1 MPPAAGPRKTA
12 TSKPTLDAVTL
23 RQIFDNMLSGAAYH
37 RIVLDDAGR
46 PIDYI
51 FIEINPAFERLTGLK
66 RDEVVGRR
74 VTEVIPGIERGD
86 FDWIGTYGDVVQ
98 TGEKKRF
105 EQYSEPLSR
114 WYEVTAYRPC
124 PGHFVALF
132 DDITERRQSRDELL
146 LAKQSAESANRAK
159 SDFLA
164 TMSHEIRTPM
174 NGVIGLTDLLLD
186 TTLTSEQREFAVM
199 LRHSGESLLSL
210 INDILDFSKI
220 EAGKVEL
227 ESIDFDIIETVEGVA
242 ELFAEKAQKQGL
254 ELLPHIASEVPRHLI
269 GDPNRLR
276 QILANLVGNAIKFT
290 KRGEVSIFVQ
300 PVHRQGE
307 EVTLRFDV
315 LDTGIGISVTAQ
327 ERLFQSFSQ
336 ADNSTTR
343 CFGGTGLGL
352 AISKQLTEL
361 MGGSIGVK
369 SQPGRGSTFSFTV
382 SFPVGKQDH
391 VKCPD
396 CFAGVRLLIVD
407 DNETNRSILLHRAAR
422 WGMVAEEAVDGPAGI
437 RAARA
442 AADANQPFDLAIL
455 DFQMPGMDGFEVARV
470 LKSDSSLSGIQIVL
484 LTSIRKTGQ
493 TELAR
498 DLGISAVITKPAR
511 ELVLSKALERAL
523 NPRTGSGIVEP
534 EKESPGFTAVGLPV
548 LIADDNVVNQTV
560 AAKIVERLGFQ
571 VVIARDGREAVAAV
585 RRERFAAILMDC
597 QMPAMDGYEA
607 TAEIRRLEEVTG
619 TRTPI
624 IALTASALE
633 GEREKCLEAG
643 MDDYVTK
650 PIQIQDLVD
659 VLQRWLQS
667 ASIA

>member
-37 RIVLDDAGR
+37 RMVLDDAGR

-86 FDWIGTYGDVVQ
+86 FDWIGTYGDVVK

-132 DDITERRQSRDELL
+132 DDITERKRSRDELL
-146 LAKQSAESANRAK
+146 LAKQCAESATRAK

-186 TTLTSEQREFAVM
+186 TTLTSEQRDFAIM

-227 ESIDFDIIETVEGVA
+227 ESIDFDIIEAVEGVA

-290 KRGEVSIFVQ
+290 KRGEVSIFVE
-300 PVHRQGE
+300 PIHRQGE

-315 LDTGIGISVTAQ
+315 IDTGIGISEAAH
-327 ERLFQSFSQ
+327 EHLFQSFSQ

-369 SQPGRGSTFSFTV
+369 SQPGSGSTFSFTV
-382 SFPVGKQDH
+382 SFPVGKPDEM
-391 VKCPD
+391 KCPT
-396 CFAGVRLLIVD
+396 CLTGLRLLILD

-442 AADANQPFDLAIL
+442 AVDSGQPFDLVIL
-455 DFQMPGMDGFEVARV
+455 DFQMPGMDGFEVARAFQ
-470 LKSDSSLSGIQIVL
+470 SDPSLSGTRMVL
-484 LTSIRKTGQ
+484 LTSVRECGQ
-493 TELAR
+493 SKLAHK
-498 DLGISAVITKPAR
+498 LGISAVITKPAR
-511 ELVLSKALERAL
+511 EMVLTKALERAL
-523 NPRTGSGIVEP
+523 NQSKETVIVETKKRFP
-534 EKESPGFTAVGLPV
+534 DFSSADLPI
-548 LIADDNVVNQTV
+548 LIADDNLVNQVV
-560 AAKIVERLGFQ
+560 AAKIVERIGFQ
-571 VVIARDGREAVAAV
+571 VVVARDGREAISAV
-585 RRERFAAILMDC
+585 HRERFAAILMDC
-597 QMPAMDGYEA
+597 QMPVMDGYEA
-607 TAEIRRLEEVTG
+607 TAEIRRLEGVSG

-650 PIQIQDLVD
+650 PIQIQNLVD

-667 ASIA
+667 TSIA